1 MQAIP
6 HSGCFF
12 LQTCRGASVMHR
24 FGLFCLMG
32 CFVVACSTSQFNG
45 TETRSSSEAKKDKT
59 QYREDF
65 DPATLG
71 QDDFV
76 VVPTPKTSSQDS
88 TAIEPSD
95 MNPEESSQEEGV
107 QGFRVQLLA
116 TKIEDQAREEQ
127 RKAIFKFQERVY
139 LDFESP
145 YYKIRVGDCATR
157 KEAETLRDKAGT
169 LGFDNPW
176 IVQSKINRK
185 SRGQAPF

>member
-1 MQAIP
+1 M
-6 HSGCFF
+6 
-12 LQTCRGASVMHR
+12 RR
-24 FGLFCLMG
+24 FGLFCLFG
-32 CFVVACSTSQFNG
+32 CFLIACSTSQFSG
-45 TETRSSSEAKKDKT
+45 TENGSTGQKKDKS

-76 VVPTPKTSSQDS
+76 VVPTPKASSRDS
-88 TAIEPSD
+88 TVIEPRD
-95 MNPEESSQEEGV
+95 MNPVESPQEEGV
-107 QGFRVQLLA
+107 QGFRIQLLA

-145 YYKIRVGDCATR
+145 YYKLRVGDCATR
-157 KEAETLRDKAGT
+157 KEAETLRNKAVT

-176 IVQSKINRK
+176 IVQSKINRNT
-185 SRGQAPF
+185 RGQAPF